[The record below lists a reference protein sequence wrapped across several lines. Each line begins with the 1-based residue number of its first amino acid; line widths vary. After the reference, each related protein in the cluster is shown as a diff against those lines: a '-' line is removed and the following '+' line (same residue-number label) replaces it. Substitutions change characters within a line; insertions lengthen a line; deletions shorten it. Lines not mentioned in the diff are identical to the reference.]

1 MLTKT
6 GNGGTGLS
14 RETVKELLRL
24 FKEAQTTPLSFETLA
39 DVDRFE
45 ESLEKEVGL
54 QPLEPVDIT
63 DKEQDATP
71 VILWCRQTWAC
82 VADLFSN
89 PANAEGFVAELED
102 SSESEEAH
110 RFTEPS
116 TGSFWRE
123 AVAGLPDGASIAAV
137 ILYSDATELAKD
149 GSATGHPVYVSLGN
163 ISSGERW
170 KPHGR
175 RLAALLPDFSK
186 HVVKPGVDVARRR
199 LEIFHTCLEKIL
211 EKQKEVESTG
221 MRMKDPLGVVRY
233 VRPLLYAYVGD
244 YPEQCKVAGTK
255 MGNQTRF
262 PCPKCLI
269 SNENLANADA
279 RWEYRT
285 EEGQKLTL
293 AQLQAFRGRTAL
305 ARAETVESTHRVK
318 VGIWGFP
325 NGSTTWGNPYRSLM
339 CDVMHMSALGVYKHM
354 VDCIRTMLPDK
365 IAAMDIALRNVTAF
379 SRQSLFRLP
388 SEGKHYFANRGVFQ
402 AFEHQSVMQVLPII
416 LELVNA
422 PAAIREVVSL
432 YVYWHTEVW
441 LRPYHT
447 EDSLDVLDL
456 LTKKLVAKL
465 VDVFGEQQSSEFNL
479 PKIAR
484 KALVAELV
492 DILARQEE
500 GAEDSA
506 ARNGALSQALQTG
519 CPAVT
524 GKNGQLALLGDRS
537 SLWQAYAH
545 TIPGN
550 MEQLLPSIMSFLGPD
565 RTCDARVNL
574 HRGVAVPPGENY
586 EIYNRHAQFARA
598 TPLFYG
604 RPWFS
609 DVAVTDHSTDDA
621 DAQRFC
627 KLLLMFTLTNGEE
640 CQQVAFVRFYNVL
653 GPAEGSVLDRMTW
666 ASGDGA
672 YGIVPVDDI
681 LRVLHVAPLTD
692 DVRNDS
698 ATFLYNPFRR

>member
-149 GSATGHPVYVSLGN
+149 GSAT
-163 ISSGERW
+163 
-170 KPHGR
+170 
-175 RLAALLPDFSK
+175 
-186 HVVKPGVDVARRR
+186 VKPGVDVARRR

-402 AFEHQSVMQVLPII
+402 AFEHQSVMQ
-416 LELVNA
+416 
-422 PAAIREVVSL
+422 
-432 YVYWHTEVW
+432 VW

-672 YGIVPVDDI
+672 YGIVHVDDI

>member
-82 VADLFSN
+82 VADLYSN

-339 CDVMHMSALGVYKHM
+339 CDVMH
-354 VDCIRTMLPDK
+354 I
-365 IAAMDIALRNVTAF
+365 
-379 SRQSLFRLP
+379 RQSLFRLP

-402 AFEHQSVMQVLPII
+402 AFEHQSVMQ
-416 LELVNA
+416 A
-422 PAAIREVVSL
+422 
-432 YVYWHTEVW
+432 
-441 LRPYHT
+441 
-447 EDSLDVLDL
+447 
-456 LTKKLVAKL
+456 
-465 VDVFGEQQSSEFNL
+465 
-479 PKIAR
+479 
-484 KALVAELV
+484 
-492 DILARQEE
+492 
-500 GAEDSA
+500 
-506 ARNGALSQALQTG
+506 
-519 CPAVT
+519 
-524 GKNGQLALLGDRS
+524 
-537 SLWQAYAH
+537 
-545 TIPGN
+545 
-550 MEQLLPSIMSFLGPD
+550 
-565 RTCDARVNL
+565 
-574 HRGVAVPPGENY
+574 
-586 EIYNRHAQFARA
+586 
-598 TPLFYG
+598 G
-604 RPWFS
+604 R
-609 DVAVTDHSTDDA
+609 
-621 DAQRFC
+621 
-627 KLLLMFTLTNGEE
+627 
-640 CQQVAFVRFYNVL
+640 
-653 GPAEGSVLDRMTW
+653 
-666 ASGDGA
+666 
-672 YGIVPVDDI
+672 
-681 LRVLHVAPLTD
+681 
-692 DVRNDS
+692 
-698 ATFLYNPFRR
+698 

>member
-149 GSATGHPVYVSLGN
+149 GSAT
-163 ISSGERW
+163 
-170 KPHGR
+170 
-175 RLAALLPDFSK
+175 
-186 HVVKPGVDVARRR
+186 VKPGVDVARRR

-402 AFEHQSVMQVLPII
+402 AFEHQSVMQ
-416 LELVNA
+416 A
-422 PAAIREVVSL
+422 
-432 YVYWHTEVW
+432 
-441 LRPYHT
+441 
-447 EDSLDVLDL
+447 
-456 LTKKLVAKL
+456 
-465 VDVFGEQQSSEFNL
+465 
-479 PKIAR
+479 
-484 KALVAELV
+484 
-492 DILARQEE
+492 
-500 GAEDSA
+500 
-506 ARNGALSQALQTG
+506 
-519 CPAVT
+519 
-524 GKNGQLALLGDRS
+524 
-537 SLWQAYAH
+537 
-545 TIPGN
+545 
-550 MEQLLPSIMSFLGPD
+550 
-565 RTCDARVNL
+565 
-574 HRGVAVPPGENY
+574 
-586 EIYNRHAQFARA
+586 
-598 TPLFYG
+598 G
-604 RPWFS
+604 R
-609 DVAVTDHSTDDA
+609 
-621 DAQRFC
+621 
-627 KLLLMFTLTNGEE
+627 
-640 CQQVAFVRFYNVL
+640 
-653 GPAEGSVLDRMTW
+653 
-666 ASGDGA
+666 
-672 YGIVPVDDI
+672 
-681 LRVLHVAPLTD
+681 
-692 DVRNDS
+692 
-698 ATFLYNPFRR
+698 

>member
-1 MLTKT
+1 M
-6 GNGGTGLS
+6 GM
-14 RETVKELLRL
+14 R
-24 FKEAQTTPLSFETLA
+24 
-39 DVDRFE
+39 
-45 ESLEKEVGL
+45 
-54 QPLEPVDIT
+54 
-63 DKEQDATP
+63 
-71 VILWCRQTWAC
+71 
-82 VADLFSN
+82 
-89 PANAEGFVAELED
+89 
-102 SSESEEAH
+102 
-110 RFTEPS
+110 
-116 TGSFWRE
+116 SFWRE

-339 CDVMHMSALGVYKHM
+339 CDVMH
-354 VDCIRTMLPDK
+354 I
-365 IAAMDIALRNVTAF
+365 
-379 SRQSLFRLP
+379 RQSLFRLP

-479 PKIAR
+479 PKVHAMLHVVDDIRRGGIPAHYCTDMYEHLHIALMKRPYRTSNKKNVESQIAR

-506 ARNGALSQALQTG
+506 ARNGALSQGPIGHVTHALTFIVEWPFRLVKTTRYTIG
-519 CPAVT
+519 MH
-524 GKNGQLALLGDRS
+524 S
-537 SLWQAYAH
+537 SLE
-545 TIPGN
+545 P
-550 MEQLLPSIMSFLGPD
+550 LLFSTAG
-565 RTCDARVNL
+565 
-574 HRGVAVPPGENY
+574 RGSPTLLLL
-586 EIYNRHAQFARA
+586 I
-598 TPLFYG
+598 TPL
-604 RPWFS
+604 
-609 DVAVTDHSTDDA
+609 TTQMH
-621 DAQRFC
+621 
-627 KLLLMFTLTNGEE
+627 K
-640 CQQVAFVRFYNVL
+640 
-653 GPAEGSVLDRMTW
+653 
-666 ASGDGA
+666 
-672 YGIVPVDDI
+672 
-681 LRVLHVAPLTD
+681 
-692 DVRNDS
+692 DS
-698 ATFLYNPFRR
+698 ASYS